1 MDYNDYELLDLILE
15 NDEIAYNII
24 VNKYKKII
32 YSKASSFCLYLRSY
46 YDSSFV
52 SYDDLIAEGFI
63 ALNRA
68 IRSFNPFKEAIFYS
82 YFLICLNSNFNL
94 LLRSVLA
101 KKNIPLLSYKEF
113 DFEISD
119 SSCVNPYDC
128 LDADDK
134 MEFLKEYLY
143 NLGILDSAILELRL
157 QKFKYK
163 EIISLLEV
171 TSSKISRVINKF
183 KDDFTK
189 IYDCNLQLLVKK

>member
-94 LLRSVLA
+94 LLRSILA
-101 KKNIPLLSYKEF
+101 KKNIPLLSYKEL

-134 MEFLKEYLY
+134 MEFLREYLY

-189 IYDCNLQLLVKK
+189 IYDCNL

>member
-101 KKNIPLLSYKEF
+101 KKNIPLLSYKEL

-134 MEFLKEYLY
+134 MEFLREYLY

-189 IYDCNLQLLVKK
+189 IYDCNL

>member
-94 LLRSVLA
+94 LLRSILA
-101 KKNIPLLSYKEF
+101 KKNIPLLSYKEL

-134 MEFLKEYLY
+134 MEFLREYLY

-157 QKFKYK
+157 
-163 EIISLLEV
+163 
-171 TSSKISRVINKF
+171 
-183 KDDFTK
+183 
-189 IYDCNLQLLVKK
+189 

>member
-68 IRSFNPFKEAIFYS
+68 IRSFNPFKETIFYS

-94 LLRSVLA
+94 LLRSILA
-101 KKNIPLLSYKEF
+101 KKNVPLLSYKEL

-183 KDDFTK
+183 KEDFTK
-189 IYDCNLQLLVKK
+189 FYECNL